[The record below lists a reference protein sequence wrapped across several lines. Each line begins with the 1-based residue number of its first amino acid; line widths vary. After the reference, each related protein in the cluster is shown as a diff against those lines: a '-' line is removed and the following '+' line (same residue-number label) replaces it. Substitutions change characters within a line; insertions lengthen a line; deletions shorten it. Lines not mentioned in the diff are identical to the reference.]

1 MSVPGLRGEDF
12 PAFDR
17 FPGRDSEAV
26 AAELTRRGVIVS
38 PRAGRTRFCMHLCN
52 SSEDIHQ
59 ALIALDEVL
68 R

>member
-1 MSVPGLRGEDF
+1 
-12 PAFDR
+12 
-17 FPGRDSEAV
+17 
-26 AAELTRRGVIVS
+26 VIVS